1 MCDIQVCVQN
11 CNWRMWK
18 MANAE
23 FETYYS
29 TREHFVGCRWMLS
42 LGRWYATS
50 QKMGKGCRLI
60 YLIKT
65 CFGKRIYI
73 TINWI
78 RLSMYCWKCKS
89 LFRPYPIAP
98 GCRYAQLS
106 WCVTEILDVME
117 SYASIWTVGYYTR
130 ICSSERKIN
139 RYKSTLLYVKFVITL
154 SNQSV

>member
-29 TREHFVGCRWMLS
+29 TREHFVGCRWTLS

-60 YLIKT
+60 YL
-65 CFGKRIYI
+65 KRALGRGFI
-73 TINWI
+73 
-78 RLSMYCWKCKS
+78 L
-89 LFRPYPIAP
+89 
-98 GCRYAQLS
+98 QL
-106 WCVTEILDVME
+106 IGLDYLCTAENARV
-117 SYASIWTVGYYTR
+117 YLDHI
-130 ICSSERKIN
+130 
-139 RYKSTLLYVKFVITL
+139 
-154 SNQSV
+154 Q